1 MLKLMKF
8 ERTKLIIIMINI
20 LLLQN
25 LTAEILQQFTAEIF
39 AAKLKQADLAN
50 KKDIANFVNK
60 TDFENKL
67 LTLNVPIPDKV
78 KKLS

>member
-8 ERTKLIIIMINI
+8 ERTILTIIMINI
-20 LLLQN
+20 FQYQN
-25 LTAEILQQFTAEIF
+25 LTAEIF
-39 AAKLKQADLAN
+39 AARLKQANLAS
-50 KKDIANFVNK
+50 KKDIADFVNK

>member
-8 ERTKLIIIMINI
+8 ERTILTIIMINI
-20 LLLQN
+20 FQYQN
-25 LTAEILQQFTAEIF
+25 LTAEIF
-39 AAKLKQADLAN
+39 AARLKQADLAS
-50 KKDIANFVNK
+50 KKDIADFVNK

-67 LTLNVPIPDKV
+67 LTLNIPIPDKV

>member
-8 ERTKLIIIMINI
+8 ERTILTIIMINI
-20 LLLQN
+20 FQYQN
-25 LTAEILQQFTAEIF
+25 LTAEIF
-39 AAKLKQADLAN
+39 AARLKQADLAS
-50 KKDIANFVNK
+50 KKDIADFVNK

-67 LTLNVPIPDKV
+67 LTLNVPIPYKV

>member
-50 KKDIANFVNK
+50 KKI
-60 TDFENKL
+60 L
-67 LTLNVPIPDKV
+67 LT
-78 KKLS
+78 S

>member
-8 ERTKLIIIMINI
+8 ERTILTIIMINTFQY
-20 LLLQN
+20 QN
-25 LTAEILQQFTAEIF
+25 LTAEIF
-39 AAKLKQADLAN
+39 AARLKQADLAS
-50 KKDIANFVNK
+50 KKDIADFVNK

-67 LTLNVPIPDKV
+67 LTLNVPIPDKM

>member
-8 ERTKLIIIMINI
+8 ERTILTIIMINI
-20 LLLQN
+20 FQYQN
-25 LTAEILQQFTAEIF
+25 LTAEIF
-39 AAKLKQADLAN
+39 AARLKQADLAS
-50 KKDIANFVNK
+50 KKDIADFVNK

-67 LTLNVPIPDKV
+67 LTLTVPIPDKV

>member
-1 MLKLMKF
+1 MKF

-25 LTAEILQQFTAEIF
+25 LTAEILQQFTTEIF

>member
-8 ERTKLIIIMINI
+8 ERTILTIIMINI
-20 LLLQN
+20 FQYQN
-25 LTAEILQQFTAEIF
+25 LTAEIF
-39 AAKLKQADLAN
+39 AARLKQADLAS
-50 KKDIANFVNK
+50 KKDIADFVNK
-60 TDFENKL
+60 TDLENKL

>member
-8 ERTKLIIIMINI
+8 ERTILTIIMINI
-20 LLLQN
+20 FQYQN
-25 LTAEILQQFTAEIF
+25 LTAEIF
-39 AAKLKQADLAN
+39 AARLKQADLAS
-50 KKDIANFVNK
+50 KKDIADFVNK

-67 LTLNVPIPDKV
+67 LTLNVPFPDKV

>member
-8 ERTKLIIIMINI
+8 ERTILTIIMINI
-20 LLLQN
+20 FQYQN
-25 LTAEILQQFTAEIF
+25 LTAEIF
-39 AAKLKQADLAN
+39 AARLKQADLAS
-50 KKDIANFVNK
+50 KKDIADFVNK

>member
-8 ERTKLIIIMINI
+8 ERTILTIIMINI
-20 LLLQN
+20 FQYQN
-25 LTAEILQQFTAEIF
+25 LTAEIF
-39 AAKLKQADLAN
+39 AARLKQADLAS
-50 KKDIANFVNK
+50 KKDIADFVNK
-60 TDFENKL
+60 TDFENNL

>member
-1 MLKLMKF
+1 MKF
-8 ERTKLIIIMINI
+8 ERTILTIIMINI
-20 LLLQN
+20 FQYQN
-25 LTAEILQQFTAEIF
+25 LTAEIF
-39 AAKLKQADLAN
+39 AARLKQADLAS
-50 KKDIANFVNK
+50 KKDIADFVNK

>member
-8 ERTKLIIIMINI
+8 ERTILTIIMINI
-20 LLLQN
+20 FQYQN
-25 LTAEILQQFTAEIF
+25 LTAEIF
-39 AAKLKQADLAN
+39 AARLKQADLAS
-50 KKDIANFVNK
+50 KKDIADFVNK

-67 LTLNVPIPDKV
+67 LTLNDPIPDKV